1 MIILTQF
8 RLMFVSLYVFQ
19 SRLLPTHRHMK
30 KVLYQSQQYTEHG
43 HPLFKISAKVNKNV
57 I

>member
-19 SRLLPTHRHMK
+19 SRLLPTDRHMK
-30 KVLYQSQQYTEHG
+30 KVLIQSQYMEHG
-43 HPLFKISAKVNKNV
+43 HPLFKISAKVNNT
-57 I
+57 